1 MISYASMR
9 TTFVTVTVLFNLL
22 RSCLCLRWKQFNPW
36 SGIWEKW
43 WGAAADSH
51 FWYVERV
58 VCVFFLGGM
67 FWRYQMGCCCF
78 QFTNVHEWGCYNRRV
93 DVGNGRN
100 TWRQSCTL
108 WPPVSSQLNCCLGSP
123 KMLRYCLLSSYHHP
137 FCMPQK
143 KAADVWPAKMRSC
156 QSITAHRY
164 KSI

>member
-1 MISYASMR
+1 MQVWAKWVHAWEWILLACIWANLCSICWSCGKFVSCQKQQVKMHWSEFAWLQKDESMISYPSTR
-9 TTFVTVTVLFNLL
+9 TTFVTVTILFNLL
-22 RSCLCLRWKQFNPW
+22 SWKQFNPW
-36 SGIWEKW
+36 SGIRAKW

-67 FWRYQMGCCCF
+67 FWRCQMDCCCF

-108 WPPVSSQLNCCLGSP
+108 WPPVSS
-123 KMLRYCLLSSYHHP
+123 
-137 FCMPQK
+137 
-143 KAADVWPAKMRSC
+143 
-156 QSITAHRY
+156 
-164 KSI
+164 